1 MAKRPEQSLDVL
13 GQSLLSQQAS
23 IRAKED
29 RRRRKDR
36 KRMMALGAL
45 VAGQSLV
52 NSALNRRVKEIKEN
66 NELDMQNARLYHK
79 QIQKTAQLYDTFEG
93 YDFKDVDSAY
103 GNKEFMDKFDL
114 VYTPMFDKQMEKH
127 YGKVDWSP
135 TERNDL
141 YLNHQKEL
149 LTNLLNN
156 RDAWRKGI
164 TDFGKTNKEL
174 TLGTEADLNIH
185 LTKLAKKQSRS
196 LGGSVFSGPN
206 LKALLSIGFNR
217 EGSVFDKTLTE
228 QSPLKGLQGTIN
240 TLGLDNSFAQ
250 SVTSMRTSGRN
261 WLNIGENDIETQA
274 LMEAD
279 LNLIESRLR
288 KGDPLLKNNPRLR
301 PFKEDKLP
309 NYNKRREQIAGGVRM
324 GEFVGWLN
332 DEDNAF
338 VKKQFTDQSTA
349 LYLKLKNE
357 RGFKEEVLEK
367 IGFKPGSKEFNELK
381 SILDSDADLRTFANA
396 TLIDMSVTDHSGGT
410 RNKWENEYDFS
421 FDPTKIKHLIVN
433 KIEVTRDGFNTTDDF
448 DKSTLEEREDSII
461 DTNKDILNS
470 PLDPSK
476 KEEVLNKA
484 EEDLSNKIPTS
495 SKVIKT
501 VVYEESGTNIN
512 LDLTKE
518 EERDLEKI
526 RSRRAKRKETAED
539 LQMKAGKVWKGITT
553 ITMGAGDLDALNKF
567 VETGNP
573 NTSYQGSDRF
583 YAALERAGLPQNATP
598 EMVRQYL
605 ES

>member
-13 GQSLLSQQAS
+13 GQSLLSQQAATRS
-23 IRAKED
+23 KADK
-29 RRRRKDR
+29 RRRKDQ

-52 NSALNRRVKEIKEN
+52 SSALERRVKEIKEN
-66 NELDMQNARLYHK
+66 NTLDMQNARLYHK

-93 YDFKDVDSAY
+93 HDFKDVDAAY
-103 GNKEFMDKFDL
+103 GSKEFMDKFDL

-185 LTKLAKKQSRS
+185 LTKLAKEQSRN

-206 LKALLSIGFNR
+206 LKALFSVGFRR

-240 TLGLDNSFAQ
+240 TLGLDNSFSQ

-261 WLNIGENDIETQA
+261 WLNIGENDTETQA
-274 LMEAD
+274 LMESD
-279 LNLIESRLR
+279 LSLIESRLR

-301 PFKEDKLP
+301 PFEEDKLP

-338 VKKQFTDQSTA
+338 VRKQFTEQSTA

-357 RGFKEEVLEK
+357 RGFKEELLQT
-367 IGFKPGSKEFNELK
+367 IGYEPGSKEFNELK
-381 SILDSDADLRTFANA
+381 SVLNNDAELRTFANA
-396 TLIDMSVTDHSGGT
+396 TLIDMSVTDHSGET

-448 DKSTLEEREDSII
+448 DKSSI
-461 DTNKDILNS
+461 
-470 PLDPSK
+470 
-476 KEEVLNKA
+476 
-484 EEDLSNKIPTS
+484 
-495 SKVIKT
+495 
-501 VVYEESGTNIN
+501 
-512 LDLTKE
+512 
-518 EERDLEKI
+518 EERDNAIVDEGKRILESGLDPAKKSEVTEKLLEDVGDQTSTSKNELRERI
-526 RSRRAKRKETAED
+526 KFVNVTTPSVNQEYISKEWQDKLERSAGDEFWSPILWGAGNIASLQKYAE
-539 LQMKAGKVWKGITT
+539 KGIKDSNLSF
-553 ITMGAGDLDALNKF
+553 ALSRHNLSDDASSQDVQKYLS
-567 VETGNP
+567 T
-573 NTSYQGSDRF
+573 
-583 YAALERAGLPQNATP
+583 
-598 EMVRQYL
+598 YL

>member
-13 GQSLLSQQAS
+13 GQSLLSQQAATRS
-23 IRAKED
+23 KADK
-29 RRRRKDR
+29 RRRKDQ

-52 NSALNRRVKEIKEN
+52 SSALERRVKEIKEN
-66 NELDMQNARLYHK
+66 NTLDMQNARLYHK

-93 YDFKDVDSAY
+93 HDFKDFDAAE

-135 TERNDL
+135 DERNKL
-141 YLNHQKEL
+141 YLDHQKVL
-149 LTNLLNN
+149 LTNLINN
-156 RDAWRKGI
+156 RDAWRKGT

-174 TLGTEADLNIH
+174 TLGSEADLNIH
-185 LTKLAKKQSRS
+185 LTRLAKEQSRN

-206 LKALLSIGFNR
+206 LKALLSVGFRR
-217 EGSVFDKTLTE
+217 EGSVFDKTLAE

-240 TLGLDNSFAQ
+240 TLGLDNSFSQ

-261 WLNIGENDIETQA
+261 WLNIGENNTDEQA
-274 LMEAD
+274 LMESD
-279 LNLIESRLR
+279 LSLIESRLR
-288 KGDPLLKNNPRLR
+288 KGDPLLKNNPNLR
-301 PFKEDKLP
+301 PFEEDKLP
-309 NYNKRREQIAGGVRM
+309 NYNKRREQISGGVRM

-338 VKKQFTDQSTA
+338 VRKQFTEQSTA

-357 RGFKEEVLEK
+357 IGFKEELLQT
-367 IGFKPGSKEFNELK
+367 IGYEPGSKEFNELK
-381 SILDSDADLRTFANA
+381 SVLNNDADLRTFTNSLMIQ
-396 TLIDMSVTDHSGGT
+396 TSITDHSGGT

-448 DKSTLEEREDSII
+448 DKSSI
-461 DTNKDILNS
+461 
-470 PLDPSK
+470 
-476 KEEVLNKA
+476 
-484 EEDLSNKIPTS
+484 
-495 SKVIKT
+495 
-501 VVYEESGTNIN
+501 
-512 LDLTKE
+512 
-518 EERDLEKI
+518 EERDNAIVDEGKRILESGLDPAKKSEVTEKLLEDVGDQTSTSKNELRERI
-526 RSRRAKRKETAED
+526 KFVNVTTPSVNQEYISKEWQDKLERSAGDEFWSPVLWGAGNIASLQKYAE
-539 LQMKAGKVWKGITT
+539 KGIKDSNLSF
-553 ITMGAGDLDALNKF
+553 ALSRHNLSDDASSQDVQKYLS
-567 VETGNP
+567 T
-573 NTSYQGSDRF
+573 
-583 YAALERAGLPQNATP
+583 
-598 EMVRQYL
+598 YL